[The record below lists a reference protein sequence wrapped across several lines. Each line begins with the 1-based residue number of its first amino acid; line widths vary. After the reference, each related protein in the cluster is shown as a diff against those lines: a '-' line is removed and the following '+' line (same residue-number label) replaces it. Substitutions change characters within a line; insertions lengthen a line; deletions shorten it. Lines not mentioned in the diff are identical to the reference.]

1 LKNRPFGI
9 IILSILVFFIAAIAL
24 VVGLSTLIPGTPLD
38 IIWGIKNSFPPGF
51 QTTMFGKIFGSF
63 ILTLGIIMLASA
75 YGLLKGNKI
84 AYWTILIVFAI
95 NLIGDLLSVITG
107 KGIENLSGIVIVGI
121 LIIYMTRPSVRKYF
135 NLI

>member
-1 LKNRPFGI
+1 
-9 IILSILVFFIAAIAL
+9 
-24 VVGLSTLIPGTPLD
+24 
-38 IIWGIKNSFPPGF
+38 
-51 QTTMFGKIFGSF
+51 
-63 ILTLGIIMLASA
+63 MLASA